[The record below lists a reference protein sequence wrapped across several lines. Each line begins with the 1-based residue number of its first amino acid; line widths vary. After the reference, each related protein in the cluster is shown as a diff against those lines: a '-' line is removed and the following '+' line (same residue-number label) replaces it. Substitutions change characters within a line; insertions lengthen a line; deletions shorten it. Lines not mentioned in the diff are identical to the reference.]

1 MMRPRGVTFHILL
14 FLAWLSL
21 PAALWAGN
29 GSDERVKTATEVL
42 AEIMAIPENR
52 IPPALLNNA
61 QGLAVIPGVI
71 KAGFVLGAR
80 RGRGVLSVRQEGG
93 GWSSPAF
100 VTLTGG
106 SIGWQIGVQSTD
118 IILVFKSRK
127 NIDMLMRGKFT
138 LGADASV
145 AAGPVGRHTGA
156 GTDLRLQAEIY
167 SYSRSRGLFA
177 GVALEGAA
185 LQFDEEAIG
194 AFYQSPGLTAEALF
208 SRFGGREPF
217 SAIQFR
223 KTVDRYT
230 AMAGAR

>member
-1 MMRPRGVTFHILL
+1 MKHLTLNFALL
-14 FLAWLSL
+14 VLVFLLIV
-21 PAALWAGN
+21 PVRVAADKI
-29 GSDERVKTATEVL
+29 DERVKTATEVL

-61 QGLAVIPGVI
+61 QGIAVIPGVL
-71 KAGFVLGAR
+71 KAGFFLGAR
-80 RGRGVLSVRQEGG
+80 HGRGVLSVRSQSG

-100 VTLTGG
+100 VSLTGG

-127 NIDMLMRGKFT
+127 NIETLMHGKFT

-145 AAGPVGRHTGA
+145 AAGPVGRHTEA
-156 GTDLRLQAEIY
+156 GTDVRLQSEIY

-185 LQFDEEAIG
+185 LQFDNQAMESYYE
-194 AFYQSPGLTAEALF
+194 SPGLSAAALF
-208 SRFGGREPF
+208 SGAGAREPF

-223 KTVDRYT
+223 KALERYVS
-230 AMAGAR
+230 GAAVR

>member
-1 MMRPRGVTFHILL
+1 MRRACLQFLILVL
-14 FLAWLSL
+14 VFLLSA
-21 PAALWAGN
+21 PAAVPAA
-29 GSDERVKTATEVL
+29 DKTDQRVKTATEVFS
-42 AEIMAIPENR
+42 EIMAIPEDK

-61 QGLAVIPGVI
+61 QGIAVIPGVI
-71 KAGFVLGAR
+71 KAGFIVGGR
-80 RGRGVLSVRQEGG
+80 RGRGVLSVRTESG

-127 NIDMLMRGKFT
+127 NIETLMKGKFT

-156 GTDLRLQAEIY
+156 GTDIKLQAEIY

-185 LQFDEEAIG
+185 LQFDDWAIES
-194 AFYQSPGLTAEALF
+194 FYQSPGLTAKALF
-208 SRFGGREPF
+208 SRLSVREPF

-223 KTVDRYT
+223 NTVDRYT
-230 AMAGAR
+230 VKASAR